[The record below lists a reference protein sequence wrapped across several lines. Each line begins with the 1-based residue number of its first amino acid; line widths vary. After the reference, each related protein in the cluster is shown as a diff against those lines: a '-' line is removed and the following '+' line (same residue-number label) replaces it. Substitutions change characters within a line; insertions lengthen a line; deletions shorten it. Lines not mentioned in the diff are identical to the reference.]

1 MGLIH
6 TVTCRPLSEF
16 VDFLWLSERYVQPHA
31 AERVLPTGCMNL
43 VFDLDEHGQAG
54 NTVSGACTR
63 SFVLNTSRPLSL
75 VGVRFKPGGGFPFF
89 GLPAGELQDLSVSLE
104 TFWGQKAADLR
115 EQLLEA
121 ANPAARL
128 RILEDYLLQ
137 RLHRGAS
144 RHPAVRFALDA
155 FQNPNSASSVACV
168 VARTGLTSRRF
179 IASFRDEVG
188 LTPKVFCRLSRF
200 RHVIG
205 TLESAPAVDWPAI
218 ALACGYFD
226 QAHFIHDFR
235 AFAGVSPTAYLRHRT
250 TSVNHVRVAE

>member
-1 MGLIH
+1 VHSYSPWVGLIH
-6 TVTCRPLSEF
+6 TVTRRPLSEF
-16 VDFLWLSERYVQPHA
+16 VDFLWLSQGYAQPHA

-43 VFDLDEHGQAG
+43 IFDLDEHGQAG

-75 VGVRFKPGGGFPFF
+75 VGV
-89 GLPAGELQDLSVSLE
+89 
-104 TFWGQKAADLR
+104 
-115 EQLLEA
+115 
-121 ANPAARL
+121 
-128 RILEDYLLQ
+128 Q
-137 RLHRGAS
+137 RLHRGAG

-155 FQNPNSASSVACV
+155 FQNPTSVSSVASV

-205 TLESAPAVDWPAI
+205 TLESAPAIDWPAI

-250 TSVNHVRVAE
+250 TSVNHVRVAD